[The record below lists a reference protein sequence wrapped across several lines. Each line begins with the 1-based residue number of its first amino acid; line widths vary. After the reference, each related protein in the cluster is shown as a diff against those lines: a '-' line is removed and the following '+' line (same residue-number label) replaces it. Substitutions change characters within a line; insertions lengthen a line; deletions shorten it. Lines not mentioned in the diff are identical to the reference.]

1 MQKEKFRKDIK
12 FKLKRELKFKAKATH
27 YKMFKPLLNLLKKL
41 KPKRILIFH
50 PLASEPNLRI
60 LKTKLCKK
68 YEIFVPFMFGISLKM
83 VKSRLPLR
91 RSKFGIK
98 EPISPKFSQKRIDVA
113 IIPVLGV
120 DGNMARIGHG
130 KGFYDRFFSDL
141 PYRPIVIFVQ
151 IKENFIDKII
161 TQNHDIQGDFY
172 ITPTKNFIKRGTY
185 DRSFNRLRSRC
196 GGSWRRISCR
206 QKDK

>member
-1 MQKEKFRKDIK
+1 MQKENFRKKIRTE
-12 FKLKRELKFKAKATH
+12 LKREVKFKARSAH
-27 YKMFKPLLNLLKKL
+27 YTMLNPLLNLLDEL
-41 KPKRILIFH
+41 KPKRVLTFH
-50 PLASEPNLRI
+50 PLASEPNLQI
-60 LKTKLCKK
+60 LRRKLRKK
-68 YEIFVPFMFGISLKM
+68 YEIFIPFMFDISLKM
-83 VKSRLPLR
+83 VKSKLPLR

-98 EPISPKFSQKRIDVA
+98 EPISPKFSHKRIDVA
-113 IIPVLGV
+113 VVPVLGV

-141 PYRPIVIFVQ
+141 PYRPIVIFIQ

-172 ITPTKNFIKRGTY
+172 ITPTKNYIKRGTY
-185 DRSFNRLRSRC
+185 DRSFSRIRSRC
-196 GGSWRRISCR
+196 GGSWRRVSCR

>member
-1 MQKEKFRKDIK
+1 MQKENFRKDSRTR
-12 FKLKRELKFKAKATH
+12 LKRELKFKAKSSH
-27 YKMFKPLLNLLKKL
+27 YKMFEPLLNLLDEL
-41 KPKRILIFH
+41 RPKRILIFI
-50 PLASEPNLRI
+50 PLPSEPNLQI
-60 LKTKLCKK
+60 LKRKLCKK
-68 YEIFVPFMFGISLKM
+68 YEIFIPFMFDISLKM
-83 VKSRLPLR
+83 VKSKLPLK

-98 EPISPKFSQKRIDVA
+98 EPISPKFLNKRIDVA
-113 IIPVLGV
+113 IVPVLGV

-172 ITPTKNFIKRGTY
+172 ITPTKNYIKRGTY
-185 DRSFNRLRSRC
+185 DRSFSRIRSRC
-196 GGSWRRISCR
+196 SGRWRRISCR